1 MLTGWINRHRQQ
13 DMTSLQEANRLLKVQ
28 RVGCR
33 RPLADTARRR
43 LTAWPYLLSCTLG
56 TDVAS
61 IARSDSLM
69 QCLTVSRPD
78 GAPALL
84 PERCRQTAA
93 CPWGQCAGKP
103 APPPAAFSH
112 RQALHLPGWQTQ
124 PRSSRCRAGVGY
136 RCGRTLCPFPAGTA
150 SLRRGF
156 SAAAPRSLP
165 HTARESV
172 RRVGRIGAAPHR
184 LV

>member
-1 MLTGWINRHRQQ
+1 WACSRPTSVLLKNAADATQLKYLRLEVDRIVDCGTASNLRHTYDPALFIAMLTGWINRHRQQ
-13 DMTSLQEANRLLKVQ
+13 DMTYLQEAHRLLKVQ

-69 QCLTVSRPD
+69 PCLTVSRPD

-103 APPPAAFSH
+103 AP
-112 RQALHLPGWQTQ
+112 
-124 PRSSRCRAGVGY
+124 
-136 RCGRTLCPFPAGTA
+136 
-150 SLRRGF
+150 
-156 SAAAPRSLP
+156 
-165 HTARESV
+165 
-172 RRVGRIGAAPHR
+172 
-184 LV
+184 